1 MYIYMYIYVYI
12 RGRRFPSPFTVGT
25 RAKIPVALYRRQEA
39 EDYGFLY
46 RGHEGKILVAR
57 YRGHE
62 GQDFGRPLP
71 WARGRRLPSPFTVGP
86 RLMIPVAH
94 DCGHEAEDS
103 RRPLPWARG
112 RSPVV
117 FTVSR
122 RTVGTRSKVPVVSTV
137 SRNPALAFY
146 RGDEGEDSRR
156 P

>member
-1 MYIYMYIYVYI
+1 MTV
-12 RGRRFPSPFTVGT
+12 SFTGGT
-25 RAKIPVALYRRQEA
+25 R
-39 EDYGFLY
+39 
-46 RGHEGKILVAR
+46 GKILVAR

-62 GQDFGRPLP
+62 GQDFCRPSP
-71 WARGRRLPSPFTVGP
+71 WARGRKLPSPFTVGP

-117 FTVSR
+117 VTVSR
-122 RTVGTRSKVPVVSTV
+122 RTLGTRAKIPVVSTV